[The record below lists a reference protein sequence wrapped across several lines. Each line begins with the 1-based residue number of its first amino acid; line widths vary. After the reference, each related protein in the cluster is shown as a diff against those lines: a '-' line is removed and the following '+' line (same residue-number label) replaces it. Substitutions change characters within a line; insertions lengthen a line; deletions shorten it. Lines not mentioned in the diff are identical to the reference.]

1 MRIISS
7 PAPNAEIDDQA
18 DICEKSGYRGV
29 PEQQSRGHA
38 QELVGFVSGK
48 ELDRAIDGHR
58 DHKSRDPP
66 GHDKKRIHEKSDD
79 VTDENSGAS
88 CADREL
94 ISFYKKTTLR
104 HLVASCILGAEL
116 HPEEP
121 TFIGA

>member
-1 MRIISS
+1 MRIVSS
-7 PAPNAEIDDQA
+7 PASDAEIDDQS

-29 PEQQSRGHA
+29 AEQESCGHA

-48 ELDRAIDGHR
+48 KLYRAIDGHR
-58 DHKSRDPP
+58 NHKNRDPP